1 MNENTLLKNIGEFN
15 TALKDRSIDLLGNI
29 LNAPVT
35 FDMKETKN
43 SSFAE
48 IQNIIG
54 AEAISVEIPVDD
66 NPQGMVYFANAELMP
81 ELTQYLRREGEG
93 TAQVP
98 QSMQLILDAADQLS
112 ALKKQIIKEKY
123 KKDANF
129 GNPSIV
135 LWQGKPE
142 EIFENGLATYF
153 SGSIGGDKIFNAVR
167 IIHTKVANHLMGG
180 THGAEKMTVK
190 KNDFE
195 QFSSKDIGIAKAHS
209 IEFFNDLE
217 LEISIELGR
226 TTMVLKDILKLS
238 NGSVVELD
246 KFASEFVDVY
256 VNNKKFAEGQV
267 VVVDQNF
274 AVRITNLISSDE
286 KLASVAN

>member
-1 MNENTLLKNIGEFN
+1 
-15 TALKDRSIDLLGNI
+15 
-29 LNAPVT
+29 
-35 FDMKETKN
+35 
-43 SSFAE
+43 
-48 IQNIIG
+48 
-54 AEAISVEIPVDD
+54 
-66 NPQGMVYFANAELMP
+66 
-81 ELTQYLRREGEG
+81 
-93 TAQVP
+93 
-98 QSMQLILDAADQLS
+98 
-112 ALKKQIIKEKY
+112 
-123 KKDANF
+123 
-129 GNPSIV
+129 
-135 LWQGKPE
+135 
-142 EIFENGLATYF
+142 
-153 SGSIGGDKIFNAVR
+153 
-167 IIHTKVANHLMGG
+167 
-180 THGAEKMTVK
+180 
-190 KNDFE
+190 
-195 QFSSKDIGIAKAHS
+195 AHS

>member
-1 MNENTLLKNIGEFN
+1 MNENTLLKNVGEFN
-15 TALKDRSIDLLGNI
+15 NALKDGSIDLLKNI

-35 FDMKETKN
+35 LNVRETKN
-43 SSFAE
+43 SSLAE

-66 NPQGMVYFANAELMP
+66 NPQGMVYLASAELMP
-81 ELTQYLRREGEG
+81 ELAQYLRQEGEG
-93 TAQVP
+93 AAQVP

-112 ALKKQIIKEKY
+112 ALKKQIIEKKY
-123 KKDANF
+123 KKDAVF

-135 LWQGKPE
+135 LWQGKAE
-142 EIFENGLATYF
+142 EIFKNGLATFF
-153 SGSIGGDKIFNAVR
+153 SGSVGGDKIFNVVS
-167 IIHTKVANHLMGG
+167 IIHTKVANHLMGI
-180 THGAEKMTVK
+180 TSDIKKMTVRK
-190 KNDFE
+190 SDFE
-195 QFSSKDIGIAKAHS
+195 QLASADIGIANTHS
-209 IEFFNDLE
+209 IEFLNDLE
-217 LEISIELGR
+217 LEVSIELGR

-256 VNNKKFAEGQV
+256 VNGKKFAEGQV

-274 AVRITNLISSDE
+274 AVRITNLISSNE
-286 KLASVAN
+286 KLASVAS